1 MAPVVPA
8 AAWACF
14 VGLEVG
20 GIWGTRR
27 PDWAVF
33 GAGGL
38 LKRSTVRNEG
48 PSERKGKWT
57 FMFAVAKCMDR
68 ACLSGKWFGKFY

>member
-1 MAPVVPA
+1 MAPSVPA
-8 AAWACF
+8 TAWAGF
-14 VGLEVG
+14 AGLEVG
-20 GIWGTRR
+20 SVWGTLW

-48 PSERKGKWT
+48 LSEGKVKWT
-57 FMFAVAKCMDR
+57 LMFAVAECVDR
-68 ACLSGKWFGKFY
+68 ASLSGKWFGKFY